1 MFGNELDE
9 KFWKFWQKL
18 YMNGA
23 DLKKKKEQT
32 NTNIVHIYTN
42 YLLFR
47 KHDGILG
54 RREGSS

>member
-9 KFWKFWQKL
+9 KFWQKL

-54 RREGSS
+54 RREGSA

>member
-9 KFWKFWQKL
+9 KFWQKL

-32 NTNIVHIYTN
+32 NTNIVHYIHK
-42 YLLFR
+42 LFL
-47 KHDGILG
+47 I
-54 RREGSS
+54 